1 MHLLSRA
8 EEIILMAI
16 VNLKDNAY
24 GIAIRQYVS
33 KASGFK
39 WSIGA
44 VYAPLHRLE
53 EKGYVEALKGKPIKE
68 RGGRSRIYYQVT
80 QEGREALLKL
90 KDVNENLW
98 KKVSAVELKEV

>member
-33 KASGFK
+33 KATGFK

-53 EKGYVEALKGKPIKE
+53 EKGYVKTIKGEPIKE
-68 RGGRSRIYYQVT
+68 RGGRSKIYYQIT
-80 QEGREALLKL
+80 QDGKEALLKL
-90 KDVNENLW
+90 RTVNENIW
-98 KKVSAVELKEV
+98 KRVSALE

>member
-1 MHLLSRA
+1 MHFLSRA

-24 GIAIRQYVS
+24 GITIRQYVS
-33 KASGFK
+33 KATGFK

-53 EKGYVEALKGKPIKE
+53 EKGYVEAIKGKPLKE
-68 RGGRSRIYYQVT
+68 RGGRSRIYYQIT
-80 QEGREALLKL
+80 REGREALLKL
-90 KDVNENLW
+90 KHVNENLW
-98 KKVSAVELKEV
+98 KRVSAVELKEA

>member
-1 MHLLSRA
+1 
-8 EEIILMAI
+8 MAV
-16 VNLKDNAY
+16 VNLKNNAY

-33 KASGFK
+33 KATGFK

-53 EKGYVEALKGKPIKE
+53 EKGYVETIKGKPIKE
-68 RGGRSRIYYQVT
+68 RGGRSRIYYRVT
-80 QEGREALLKL
+80 LEGREALLRL

-98 KKVSAVELKEV
+98 KKVSALELKEV